1 MPVNTATLNQIF
13 DGSLGP
19 IAVQEAKGAATRAGK
34 QILQDGISAAFGSSS
49 SQIDKFLTQINSKGI
64 ARNNLFEV
72 KLKPYINRSDGSSKG
87 DWDVGITIDIMEYA
101 SKSDV
106 IVLASGDGDFDI
118 LMDRVKTLYNSK
130 TEIYGV
136 SNLTAISLK
145 NSTSNFFPIG
155 KELLLG

>member
-1 MPVNTATLNQIF
+1 
-13 DGSLGP
+13 
-19 IAVQEAKGAATRAGK
+19 
-34 QILQDGISAAFGSSS
+34 
-49 SQIDKFLTQINSKGI
+49 
-64 ARNNLFEV
+64 
-72 KLKPYINRSDGSSKG
+72 
-87 DWDVGITIDIMEYA
+87 MEYA

-118 LMDRVKTLYNSK
+118 LISKVKTLYNIE